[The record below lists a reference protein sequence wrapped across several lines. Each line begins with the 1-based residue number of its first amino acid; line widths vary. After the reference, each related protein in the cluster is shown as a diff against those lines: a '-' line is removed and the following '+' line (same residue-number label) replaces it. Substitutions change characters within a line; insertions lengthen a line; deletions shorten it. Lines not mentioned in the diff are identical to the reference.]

1 MQPQPKKESTMGYTA
16 YQAVTARNTELRR
29 RADAARVA
37 ALALPRDEEPRPEWT
52 GRRAA
57 LLRTLRPSR
66 AA

>member
-1 MQPQPKKESTMGYTA
+1 MGYTA
-16 YQAVTARNTELRR
+16 YQAVSARNTELRR

-37 ALALPRDEEPRPEWT
+37 ALALPRDREPRLERP
-52 GRRAA
+52 GRRTA

>member
-1 MQPQPKKESTMGYTA
+1 MGYTA

-37 ALALPRDEEPRPEWT
+37 ALALPTDGEPRPERT

-57 LLRTLRPSR
+57 FLRTLRPSR

>member
-1 MQPQPKKESTMGYTA
+1 MGYTA
-16 YQAVTARNTELRR
+16 YQAVSARNTELRH
-29 RADAARVA
+29 RAEAARRA
-37 ALALPRDEEPRPEWT
+37 ALALPADGEPRPERA